1 MTDKTG
7 NCHCHLKFHR
17 GEPLKV
23 ERRRS
28 NHLEKQLRGVRQQL
42 ELRELQMEDAAH
54 ARVQELGKERQFE
67 RASQK
72 QKDAPVAVGV
82 APSVRYSKDSF
93 GMACG

>member
-7 NCHCHLKFHR
+7 NCHCHLKFHPS
-17 GEPLKV
+17 EPLKV

-42 ELRELQMEDAAH
+42 ELRERQMEDAAH

-67 RASQK
+67 RAFSEAK
-72 QKDAPVAVGV
+72 G
-82 APSVRYSKDSF
+82 RTGGGGRGTF
-93 GMACG
+93 C

>member
-1 MTDKTG
+1 
-7 NCHCHLKFHR
+7 
-17 GEPLKV
+17 
-23 ERRRS
+23 
-28 NHLEKQLRGVRQQL
+28 
-42 ELRELQMEDAAH
+42 MEDAAH